1 MQGRVHPLPG
11 RVGAS
16 ETSSAETEKAE
27 KDENVMKK
35 PAAKG
40 SRKKAG
46 DEMDSEHSPLGGR
59 HDSDNNDPE
68 GSHGEESSGFGESGI
83 PHDMQTNKRPAASET
98 VKKRPAKSRKKEK
111 PYGKLWEWW

>member
-40 SRKKAG
+40 SRKKATG

-83 PHDMQTNKRPAASET
+83 PHDMQTKKRPAASET

-111 PYGKLWEWW
+111 PYGKLWE